1 MDIGH
6 LLQLERHSRHNV
18 HDERGRAGDELHRAG
33 LADVAEGARTDGG
46 SGENREMVRPGPR
59 RGKRADGYRG
69 RVLQVAGR
77 GRFQGRHDRVVLVH
91 FPGPH
96 RVEADV
102 DHDVVLVLAA
112 VGRRVRAAL
121 LFGQRAPRL
130 QHPVGQRHH
139 IRVLRRGPC
148 GRRHCVQSALPAQTQ
163 DAHGRVR
170 RGRRRVAGHSH
181 SLHESVRRR
190 RKPAAGL
197 RPDRRVRHVRVLQ
210 PVGHPPVAV
219 DTVRRSVPDG
229 CQRYVTNTAIE
240 TRPHRIASFGPRVR
254 QNKRRRRPADD
265 FSEKPIKLSIF
276 PIRLSGILK
285 MKVYYLFFH
294 AFYYYQRN

>member
-46 SGENREMVRPGPR
+46 SGENREMVRHGPR

-69 RVLQVAGR
+69 RRVLQVAGR
-77 GRFQGRHDRVVLVH
+77 FRGRRRHDRVLLVH
-91 FPGPH
+91 FRGPH

-102 DHDVVLVLAA
+102 DHDVVLVPAA

-130 QHPVGQRHH
+130 RHPVGQRHH

-148 GRRHCVQSALPAQTQ
+148 GRRHCVQPALPAQTQ

-170 RGRRRVAGHSH
+170 RGRRRVAGRCH

-229 CQRYVTNTAIE
+229 CQRYVTITPRSKRDN
-240 TRPHRIASFGPRVR
+240 RILRSSC
-254 QNKRRRRPADD
+254 PA
-265 FSEKPIKLSIF
+265 E
-276 PIRLSGILK
+276 
-285 MKVYYLFFH
+285 
-294 AFYYYQRN
+294 